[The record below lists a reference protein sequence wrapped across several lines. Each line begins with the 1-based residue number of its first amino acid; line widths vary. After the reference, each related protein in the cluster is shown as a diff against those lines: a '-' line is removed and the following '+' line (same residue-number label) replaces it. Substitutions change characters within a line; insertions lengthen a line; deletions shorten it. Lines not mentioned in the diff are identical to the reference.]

1 MIMSRLGSCVLVAVA
16 LLAATLPGRA
26 QQQAPALVIGIQQA
40 PSSLDPHHEGSTPNI
55 NALAHLYDCLVEEEA
70 PGVLRPG
77 LALSWRVVGPEA
89 WEFVLREGVRFHDG
103 TPFVAEDVAFTVE
116 RVRGMSATPNPLT
129 PFVRSIRAVEI
140 VEPGRVRITTDGPNP
155 FLPRDLAYVRM
166 LSRRIHAAAEPRD
179 FAEGRA
185 AIGTGPYRLIR
196 SEPQRG
202 LELARN
208 EAWFGAS
215 QPWSRVTLR
224 EIGSPAA
231 RAAALVS
238 GDIDVMER
246 VAVADL
252 GWIRG
257 DARLA
262 LSTTASGEMLF
273 LFPDST
279 RDATPFVTDKAG
291 NTLAA
296 NPFRDLRVRRALSLA
311 IDRAALAARVMDGAA
326 LPAEQLNAPGSEG
339 RAADLPPLAHDP
351 AAARRLLAEAGF
363 PDGFG
368 VTLHGPRGLYTNDAA
383 LLQALG
389 QSLARV
395 GMAARVEALPPQVF
409 TTRANAFEFSL
420 YMFGYN
426 SATAASTIRGLLMTR
441 DPPRGFGTVNRMRYS
456 NATLD
461 GLMQRALVELDPAA
475 RGDLLAAAQREA
487 VGDMAV
493 VPLLYSVHAWA
504 SRADKVRFQAN
515 PLGRTR
521 AMFAAPAQP

>member
-1 MIMSRLGSCVLVAVA
+1 MPRAGRSLRALRVACVGLCLTLGAGPSPARP
-16 LLAATLPGRA
+16 LA
-26 QQQAPALVIGIQQA
+26 IGIQQA

-77 LALSWRVVGPEA
+77 LALSWRVAGPEA
-89 WEFVLREGVRFHDG
+89 WDFELREGVRFHDG
-103 TPFVAEDVAFTVE
+103 TPFVADDVAFTVE
-116 RVRGMSATPNPLT
+116 RVRAMSATPNPLT
-129 PFVRSIRAVEI
+129 PFVRSIRAIEI
-140 VEPGRVRITTDGPNP
+140 LAPNRIRVVTDGPNP
-155 FLPRDLAYVRM
+155 FLPRDLAYVRI
-166 LSRRIHAAAEPRD
+166 LSRRIHAAALPAD
-179 FAEGRA
+179 FASGRA
-185 AIGTGPYRLIR
+185 AIGTGPYRFAR
-196 SEPQRG
+196 NEPQRG
-202 LELARN
+202 LEVERN
-208 EAWFGAS
+208 EAWFGPA
-215 QPWSRVTLR
+215 QPWTRVTLR

-238 GDIDVMER
+238 GEIDAMER

-252 GWIRG
+252 AWIRA

-279 RDATPFVTDKAG
+279 RDDTPFVADRAG
-291 NTLAA
+291 NRLDR
-296 NPFRDLRVRRALSLA
+296 NPWRDLRVRRALSLA
-311 IDRAALAARVMDGAA
+311 IDRAGLAARVMDGAA
-326 LPAEQLNAPGSEG
+326 IPAEQLNSPGSEG
-339 RAADLPPLAHDP
+339 RAEDLPPLAHDP
-351 AAARRLLAEAGF
+351 AAARRLLAEAGW
-363 PDGFG
+363 PEGFAT
-368 VTLHGPRGLYTNDAA
+368 TLHGPRGLYTNDAA

-389 QSLARV
+389 QALARV
-395 GMAARVEALPPQVF
+395 GIAARVEALPPQVF

-420 YMFGYN
+420 YLFGYN

-441 DPPRGFGTVNRMRYS
+441 DPPRGFGTVNRMRYA
-456 NATLD
+456 NPVLD
-461 GLMQRALVELDPAA
+461 EVMRRALVELDPVR

-504 SRADKVRFQAN
+504 TRADRVRFRAN

-521 AMFAAPAQP
+521 AMFAEPAP